1 MVSERKDLN
10 NCIIYIQGHK
20 YWYWYCGVFFC
31 CAFYSVRRSL
41 KNILTRYCIAI
52 DRLRGPGGP
61 MRNTSWP
68 KRSFCI
74 IQRRCW
80 TTAWGRDSETG
91 KSKGK
96 KYLKNLLNQLQLF
109 YFFYFIHSSYSL
121 CKRKDRITYCVWQEP
136 VLDSEVFWVCMQYL
150 QSSRYPLQRP
160 SENNSVLAAITCRW
174 TH

>member
-1 MVSERKDLN
+1 MVSERQDLN
-10 NCIIYIQGHK
+10 NCFIYIQGHE

-31 CAFYSVRRSL
+31 PFYSVRRSL

-91 KSKGK
+91 KSKAN
-96 KYLKNLLNQLQLF
+96 KYLKNLLSQLQLF
-109 YFFYFIHSSYSL
+109 FFISYIVVTVCAKEKTESHTVFDRNQFWIL
-121 CKRKDRITYCVWQEP
+121 RFFEFVCNISNLQGVPCKDQVKIIQ
-136 VLDSEVFWVCMQYL
+136 F
-150 QSSRYPLQRP
+150 
-160 SENNSVLAAITCRW
+160 
-174 TH
+174 